1 MKKLCAAVVIL
12 SLMVFAANRSPA
24 EPIDGGGDAIAYA
37 KIVTAPGWCAHPG
50 SQADQPHDGA
60 NMQLA
65 AEECRDG
72 DKSCSSGDGS
82 HWCCP
87 SYRCCGPKLGDCFE
101 CGRAPY

>member
-1 MKKLCAAVVIL
+1 MNKLCAAVVVL
-12 SLMVFAANRSPA
+12 SLVVFAANRSPA
-24 EPIDGGGDAIAYA
+24 EPIGGDAVAYA
-37 KIVTAPGWCAHPG
+37 EMVATSEACAYAG
-50 SQADQPHDGA
+50 SHVDQPRDVG
-60 NMQLA
+60 NVQMA